1 MFEKIIKVDSIE
13 IIGDYKII
21 QYRIATIVLED
32 NKQISKTFHRN
43 TIAPNDD
50 LQEIPKE
57 VKDIA
62 MFVWTDDIKSLY
74 NLHLEDVNN
83 SKV

>member
-43 TIAPNDD
+43 TIAPDHD
-50 LQEIPKE
+50 LKDIPKE

>member
-43 TIAPNDD
+43 TIAPDHD
-50 LQEIPKE
+50 LQDIPKE

-74 NLHLEDVNN
+74 KLHLEDVNN